1 MKVNNLNELPTQFLR
16 NIVKDTLQE
25 SGNLEYEDLSEKIF
39 SKLLETEE
47 PSNNDVIVFDNVLTA
62 LVESGRVHY
71 LHSNYSFNEDF
82 VDNLEEELYVLDN
95 STSQK
100 LNIDGGF
107 EPKYSVGSERYNIWN
122 TFDVGQEVTVNLIAE
137 PDNKF
142 DNNAI
147 AICLNN
153 SPIAYLA
160 RSDAKEY
167 KPIVDNLAEL
177 DISLELTGIVSE
189 NPLMPGYKYFELA
202 PLEPKEIIGLI

>member
-1 MKVNNLNELPTQFLR
+1 MKVKNLNELPTQFLR
-16 NIVKDTLQE
+16 NVVKNTLE
-25 SGNLEYEDLSEKIF
+25 EFGSLEYEDLSLKVF
-39 SKLLETEE
+39 MKLLETEE
-47 PSNNDVIVFDNVLTA
+47 PSNNDVIIFDNVLTA
-62 LVESGRVHY
+62 LVESERVHY
-71 LHSNYSFNEDF
+71 LHSQYSLNEDF

-95 STSQK
+95 SSQHK

-107 EPKYSVGSERYNIWN
+107 EPKYSVGSERYNIWD
-122 TFDVGQEVTVNLIAE
+122 TFEIGQEITVTLIAE
-137 PDNKF
+137 PENKF
-142 DNNAI
+142 DTNAI

-167 KPIVDNLAEL
+167 KPIIDNLAAL

-202 PLEPKEIIGLI
+202 PLEPKEIIGLV